1 MSGELLNDDQIAK
14 LFDQAAKGKLNPEV
28 PVASSRSARRAH
40 GLRTIDFQHP
50 TKFTADQERRIKRA
64 LEQFCRTANRRLSA
78 EVRVDVE
85 LEVIDVMQL
94 TWFNAHAQIPFDSV
108 CGVIDG
114 GDSSEA
120 RMLLSA
126 EQSLVVN
133 FVERLLGGTGEVRER
148 KLTDIDLVVARRF
161 FAALTE
167 ELSLVWEELSRTE
180 LELLRLDSQP
190 ESANVASPSEPTLA
204 LVMEGRLGRL
214 SSTVVLLVPY
224 RSAGSFVDS
233 FGSGADS
240 ASRDPRIAEAVDA
253 ALRGVSVPVRAEVA
267 ATTLTLEEVLALRP
281 GDTINFMTPAA
292 AGVTLMADKVPVHR
306 AQPGRRGRWRAV
318 QVAEVLQGAEPQ
330 TGPIHVDGEE
340 VIE

>member
-1 MSGELLNDDQIAK
+1 MSDLLSDDQIAK
-14 LFDQAAKGKLNPEV
+14 LFDQAAKGKLPASDVKV
-28 PVASSRSARRAH
+28 PGRRAR

-78 EVRVDVE
+78 ELRVDVE

-94 TWFNAHAQIPFDSV
+94 TWFNAHAQIPYDSV

-114 GDSSEA
+114 GDVSEA

-133 FVERLLGGTGEVRER
+133 FVERRLGGTQAARER
-148 KLTDIDLVVARRF
+148 KLTEIDLVVAKRF
-161 FAALTE
+161 FHALTE

-190 ESANVASPSEPTLA
+190 ESANVANASEPTLA
-204 LVMEGRLGRL
+204 LVMEGKLEKL

-224 RSAGSFVDS
+224 RSAGGVASAFGAEDS
-233 FGSGADS
+233 EA
-240 ASRDPRIAEAVDA
+240 RDPRIADAVDA
-253 ALRGVSVPVRAEVA
+253 ALREVAVPVRAEVA
-267 ATTLTLEEVLALRP
+267 ATTMRLDQVLALRP
-281 GDTINFMTPAA
+281 GDVVSFAA
-292 AGVTLMADKVPVHR
+292 PVARGITLMADKVPVHR
-306 AQPGRRGRWRAV
+306 VQPGRCGRWRAV
-318 QVAEVLQGAEPQ
+318 QVLEPLMDD
-330 TGPIHVDGEE
+330 PEASR
-340 VIE
+340 